1 MNKKTKNIILI
12 VLTVFVIIAT
22 IFVAR
27 QKELKLSFEKDAV
40 QTSDITLPDL
50 ERMQFNNDFAV
61 EAMSSIIYN
70 QSTKEATLNFTSP
83 ITNNCNIKC
92 EVYASHEVVSNNPV
106 ATLVNMFGK
115 HDTDFVLIGDS
126 DLIKPGQTLQS
137 IKLSRIPDRQSN
149 IIIKYVAY
157 QPNSLLSSGSFS
169 QNTTLFIVNNN
180 GEMIDSNGNIQKVET
195 NN

>member
-12 VLTVFVIIAT
+12 VLTVLVIAAT

-27 QKELKLSFEKDAV
+27 YKNLEVSFEKDAV
-40 QTSDITLPDL
+40 QTSEIALPEL
-50 ERMQFNNDFAV
+50 ETMRFNNDFTV
-61 EAMSSIIYN
+61 QAMSAIIYN
-70 QSTKEATLNFTSP
+70 QDTKEATLNFTSP
-83 ITNNCNIKC
+83 VTNNCNVKC

-106 ATLVNMFGK
+106 AALVNLFK
-115 HDTDFVLIGDS
+115 RDTDFVLIGSS

-137 IKLSRIPDRQSN
+137 VKFDRIPDRQTY
-149 IIIKYVAY
+149 ITIKYIAY
-157 QPNSLLSSGSFS
+157 QPNSLISSGSFA

-180 GEMIDSNGNIQKVET
+180 GEVVDINGNVQKVET